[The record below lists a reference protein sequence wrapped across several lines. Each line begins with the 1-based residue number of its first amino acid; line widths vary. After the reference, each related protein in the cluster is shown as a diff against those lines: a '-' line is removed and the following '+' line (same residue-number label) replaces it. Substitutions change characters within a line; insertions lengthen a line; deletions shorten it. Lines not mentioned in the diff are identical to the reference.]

1 MPVGWVTLGS
11 RCAGLGGYLS
21 AWYQQ
26 QRWKPPLATTHQ
38 PHEVTSPQEGIWKKK
53 KKKSNDWKSQQLII
67 TISVYSFQMWMME
80 GPGLI
85 NLVRDCERLG
95 SLQHVREKGKCVR
108 LGNRLFSGLQAL
120 YFV

>member
-1 MPVGWVTLGS
+1 M
-11 RCAGLGGYLS
+11 
-21 AWYQQ
+21 
-26 QRWKPPLATTHQ
+26 
-38 PHEVTSPQEGIWKKK
+38 EKK